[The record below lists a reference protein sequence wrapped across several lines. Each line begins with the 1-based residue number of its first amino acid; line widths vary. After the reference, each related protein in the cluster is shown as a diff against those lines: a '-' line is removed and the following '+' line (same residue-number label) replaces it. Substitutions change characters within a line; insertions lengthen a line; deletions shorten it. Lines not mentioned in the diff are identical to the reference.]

1 MQFSLIGF
9 SQDTGFRVFAFQ
21 GTAADRTRSE
31 YTVRADLALTRKY
44 GIRVQELPLLCRG
57 LLERAG
63 EGEQTCTATF
73 TEEEMCTRIT
83 VQRLAMQRC
92 RIGSRR
98 ARLPQTTSEATG
110 EFHSS
115 RGNCPRA
122 GSEDQRIHHQQR
134 GGQMINEEIWRAW
147 RHLARN

>member
-9 SQDTGFRVFAFQ
+9 SQDMGFRVFAFE

-63 EGEQTCTATF
+63 EGEQKCTATF
-73 TEEEMCTRIT
+73 TEEEM
-83 VQRLAMQRC
+83 RLHAHNCAAARNAAMQKRKSP
-92 RIGSRR
+92 RTPPTQQIGSNWRVPQFV
-98 ARLPQTTSEATG
+98 AKLPGRGFGGPTNTSSTEGPA
-110 EFHSS
+110 E
-115 RGNCPRA
+115 
-122 GSEDQRIHHQQR
+122 
-134 GGQMINEEIWRAW
+134 
-147 RHLARN
+147 